1 MNAVDMET
9 TKYWRRLTDSDLVR
23 MRVPRRYWTVRF
35 DAISDVS
42 LVGSG
47 ISARQAALNYMTRL
61 DEMRRDGKGML
72 LWGTNGTGK
81 TCMAI
86 VIAKEFR
93 RRGYPVLFIEAADM
107 KRFVIEREMFDE
119 DQTYWDRAMN
129 VDVLVIDDL
138 GKGTQDSTGLGARLI
153 DELIRHRNAS
163 KLVTIITT
171 NMNQRD
177 LVEELKVST
186 MSSLK
191 EHVFPI
197 HVSGIDRRDSVAV
210 GMTKTLFDQ

>member
-1 MNAVDMET
+1 
-9 TKYWRRLTDSDLVR
+9 
-23 MRVPRRYWTVRF
+23 
-35 DAISDVS
+35 
-42 LVGSG
+42 
-47 ISARQAALNYMTRL
+47 
-61 DEMRRDGKGML
+61 
-72 LWGTNGTGK
+72 
-81 TCMAI
+81 
-86 VIAKEFR
+86 
-93 RRGYPVLFIEAADM
+93 M

-119 DQTYWDRAMN
+119 DQTYWDRALN

-177 LVEELKVST
+177 LAEELKVST

-210 GMTKTLFDQ
+210 GMSKSLFDQ